1 MATIKEAVEIED
13 TRDMPAEYNMMNLFV
28 EGSFFRAY
36 EWSAWLC
43 YNHMSHFKILHRHF
57 KGIDKSVIFL
67 GFPRTSFKKWAK
79 EGMEL
84 KQIDEKRYCVEI
96 PVSSFNGSGYEEMKT
111 QFDDWK
117 NGIPLT
123 VEPEKKEMPVKADPV
138 SSSGSGNMQ
147 RVSIMGVMQQIITY
161 PIEEKSP
168 VDCANFLTNIR
179 RQLISML

>member
-13 TRDMPAEYNMMNLFV
+13 SRDISTEYNVMNLFV

-43 YNHMSHFKILHRHF
+43 YNYMSNFKILHRRF
-57 KGIDKSVIFL
+57 KGVDKSVIFL
-67 GFPRTSFKKWAK
+67 GFPKTSFKKWAK

-84 KQIDEKRYCVEI
+84 KQIDEKRYCVVI
-96 PVSSFNGSGYEEMKT
+96 PLSSFNDVGYEDLKA
-111 QFDDWK
+111 QFDEWK
-117 NGIPLT
+117 SGIPLT
-123 VEPEKKEMPVKADPV
+123 KEQEKTD
-138 SSSGSGNMQ
+138 SGREILTPSVTGNPQ
-147 RVSIMGVMQQIITY
+147 RVSIMGVMQQIIAY

>member
-13 TRDMPAEYNMMNLFV
+13 SRDMPTAYNRINLFV

-43 YNHMSHFKILHRHF
+43 YCYMSNFKLLHRRF

-67 GFPRTSFKKWAK
+67 GFPKTSYKKWAK

-84 KQIDEKRYCVEI
+84 LQIDEKHYCVDI
-96 PVSSFNGSGYEEMKT
+96 PLSLLGNVGCEEMKV
-111 QFDDWK
+111 QFDEWK
-117 NGIPLT
+117 SNTPLT
-123 VEPEKKEMPVKADPV
+123 KEHEKPMTIAENPD
-138 SSSGSGNMQ
+138 SSVPGNVQ
-147 RVSIMGVMQQIITY
+147 KVSIIGIMQQIIVF

-168 VDCANFLTNIR
+168 VDCANFLSNIR
-179 RQLISML
+179 KQLMSML